1 MRNLTKLGLLIIAA
15 LPATGCFVAGD
26 PSPYHDGGGG
36 HPAPTP
42 TPALDAARPLGAA
55 QLLGYRVESGA
66 AAELPAGDL
75 GFVITANGQGG
86 YRVTW
91 SDTYGSAAAFTG
103 YITTDGYFDPYQVR
117 GYSGAENI
125 ELSADQG
132 MITFGSTPGSYVDG
146 VDLVSSTDPIYLDLR
161 VDGERTGFGV
171 YFTGA
176 ESGAQLSSDYNPVAF
191 TSP

>member
-91 SDTYGSAAAFTG
+91 SDTYGSAAGFFGTL
-103 YITTDGYFDPYQVR
+103 TTHGHFRVLPGG
-117 GYSGAENI
+117 GYSGARGI
-125 ELSADQG
+125 HISGDHGGLTLSSA
-132 MITFGSTPGSYVDG
+132 PGSYLHG
-146 VDLVSSTDPIYLDLR
+146 
-161 VDGERTGFGV
+161 GG
-171 YFTGA
+171 
-176 ESGAQLSSDYNPVAF
+176 PV
-191 TSP
+191 